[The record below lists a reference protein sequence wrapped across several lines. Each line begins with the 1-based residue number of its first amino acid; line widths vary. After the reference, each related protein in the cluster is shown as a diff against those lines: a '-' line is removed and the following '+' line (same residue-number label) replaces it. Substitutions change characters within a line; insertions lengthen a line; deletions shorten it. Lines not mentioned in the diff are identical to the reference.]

1 MSASRDPAAASPG
14 SRASVWD
21 TLAAMKARHSALQTQ
36 AESQRASMRMRKE
49 AIAALD
55 REFAA
60 AAAAGKTDGADVLS
74 KALGEGRDPAVSAML
89 DEQRKA
95 LGSGPD
101 AERKEIQEI
110 INLQQKA
117 CLELERAKLI
127 LSNIA
132 DEREIADS
140 RAGRLEYKVRS

>member
-1 MSASRDPAAASPG
+1 MSPG

-36 AESQRASMRMRKE
+36 AESQRTSMRLRKE
-49 AIAALD
+49 AISALE

-60 AAAAGKTDGADVLS
+60 AAAAGKTDGAEVLK
-74 KALGEGRDPAVSAML
+74 KALGAERDNAVSLML
-89 DEQRKA
+89 DEHRKA

-101 AERKEIQEI
+101 AERKEMEEI
-110 INLQQKA
+110 LDLQQKA
-117 CLELERAKLI
+117 CAELERAKFI
-127 LSNIA
+127 LSSIA

-140 RAGRLEYKVRS
+140 RAGRLEYKVRG